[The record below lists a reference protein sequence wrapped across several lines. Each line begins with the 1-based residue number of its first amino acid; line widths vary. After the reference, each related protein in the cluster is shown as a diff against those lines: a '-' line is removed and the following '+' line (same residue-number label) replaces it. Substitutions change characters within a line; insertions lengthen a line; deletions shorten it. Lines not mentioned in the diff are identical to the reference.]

1 MTMLIQQLMR
11 QSAEQITSLKDDVIR
26 QSAEQITSLKDDVS
40 SSSQL
45 LLTKQAET
53 QQALEQ
59 LVGTVRQDLQLQI
72 RDLEQDLNGKIGT
85 IENHQS
91 EVSKT
96 IDSLSQRIDAVQREV
111 YNRISGVEGGP
122 AGGIGAPRGA
132 VPAQVE
138 NSTRVVARCPV
149 FDGKIPFKLY
159 LTQFNMVSDLNHWSE
174 AERAMHLAIN
184 LAGPAVS
191 ILNNVPAHLKHSF
204 AHIVNALMLRFD
216 DTHCSELARAK
227 LACRSKQRHES
238 YVAYGSDIESLTRT
252 AFPLADE
259 IIVDQLSRDYFINGI
274 SDRDMR
280 TNLKLYKSSNFAELL
295 NRCIEIDAINQA
307 ERLTA
312 GDHRSHVRFVT
323 RADEE
328 TEGLD
333 GGEGRRWGD
342 RGRLPYRGRS
352 RSPEPMSGGLE
363 ARVMQLEKSLH
374 GLEKGSSQGQL
385 GPNTDKMT
393 RADSPHKRGN
403 YKTGLHSSN
412 LSQIVCF
419 ACGKLGHVQKFCRN
433 KRNNTRPT
441 AESLN

>member
-1 MTMLIQQLMR
+1 MDTTR
-11 QSAEQITSLKDDVIR
+11 
-26 QSAEQITSLKDDVS
+26 
-40 SSSQL
+40 
-45 LLTKQAET
+45 
-53 QQALEQ
+53 QALEQ
-59 LVGTVRQDLQLQI
+59 QVGTVRQDLQLQI
-72 RDLEQDLNGKIGT
+72 RDLEQDLNGKI
-85 IENHQS
+85 ENHQS
-91 EVSKT
+91 EVSRT

-122 AGGIGAPRGA
+122 AGGIGAPRDA

-174 AERAMHLAIN
+174 AERAMHLTIN

-191 ILNNVPAHLKHSF
+191 VLNNVPAHLKHSF
-204 AHIVNALMLRFD
+204 SHIVNALMLRFD

-312 GDHRSHVRFVT
+312 GDHRSHVRFIT
-323 RADEE
+323 RTDEE
-328 TEGLD
+328 AGGLD
-333 GGEGRRWGD
+333 GEGRRWDD
-342 RGRLPYRGRS
+342 RGRLPYHSRS
-352 RSPEPMSGGLE
+352 HSPEPMSGGLE
-363 ARVMQLEKSLH
+363 ARVVQLEKSLH

-385 GPNTDKMT
+385 GPNTDRIT
-393 RADSPHKRGN
+393 RADSPHNRRDYN
-403 YKTGLHSSN
+403 TGSRSSN

-433 KRNNTRPT
+433 KRNSRPTRPT